1 MAIRSFFKAIFM
13 LFLITVLL
21 PGCSTEIDNWDYPRS
36 VVSGRFVYK
45 GQPMQLMSTASDAT
59 GSNMLQLHQTD
70 GDWIQGFVKVF
81 AKEDGTFTVNA
92 FDGDYYLTL
101 TPGRGPWQPNMDTV
115 RFSLNGEK
123 RDLSF
128 EVTPYFWIS
137 DFKDSYADSTLTA
150 TFKLEQIVPTANLE
164 RVVVELGTTVI
175 VDNLSKAYEKSF
187 TTITAGSHT
196 VTLNLKELSGVEKAN
211 LRRTGHLFS
220 RIGVKTA
227 GVSDMIYSETVKLQ

>member
-1 MAIRSFFKAIFM
+1 MTIRSFFKAISALSLIAM
-13 LFLITVLL
+13 LLAA
-21 PGCSTEIDNWDYPRS
+21 CSTEIDNWDYPRS
-36 VVSGRFVYK
+36 VVSGQFVYK
-45 GQPMQLMSTASDAT
+45 GQPMRLMSTASDAT
-59 GSNMLQLHQTD
+59 GSNMLQLHQTG

-123 RDLSF
+123 RDLNF

-150 TFKLEQIVPTANLE
+150 TFKLEKIVPAADLE
-164 RVVVELGTTVI
+164 RVVVELGTTAI

-187 TTITAGSHT
+187 TAINTGTNTIT
-196 VTLNLKELSGVEKAN
+196 LDLKELSGAEKAN
-211 LRRTGHLFS
+211 LRRTGYLFA
-220 RIGVKTA
+220 RVGVKTA
-227 GVSDMIYSETVKLQ
+227 GVSDMIYSQTVKLQ